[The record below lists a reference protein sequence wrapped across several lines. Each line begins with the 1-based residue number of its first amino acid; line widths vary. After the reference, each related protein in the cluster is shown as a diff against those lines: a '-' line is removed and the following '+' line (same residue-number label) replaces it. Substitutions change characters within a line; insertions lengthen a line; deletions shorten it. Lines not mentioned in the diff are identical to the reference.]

1 MNKAQK
7 LFELLQYVNTKKRF
21 TANEVAQEFSI
32 SVRTAHRYLTEL
44 ADMGVYLYTEQGKD
58 GGYRVL
64 STRMLPPIHFNED
77 EALAIFFAFQSLK
90 YYKTIP
96 FEIDIHSVSR
106 KLYSKLPEDVQNI
119 VNKMESSL
127 MFWNQTRQVE
137 TPYIKELLMASLSR
151 NILNIK
157 YASKN
162 KEKNY
167 TVVPIGIY
175 SNHGFWYVP
184 SFDFGC
190 NDIRHFRA
198 DRILDLEDT
207 KKQYPDLDISLT
219 ECINSYKIIRP
230 VRLYAILSDLGVREC
245 RNHPYLGDDVCM
257 NDNGKGGYI
266 DQIID
271 FSDIEYIGR
280 FFMQFGDHVKII
292 EPVEVRSFLCNEAQ
306 KILSNYVKIDF

>member
-21 TANEVAQEFSI
+21 TAKEVAEEFNI

-44 ADMGVYLYTEQGKD
+44 ADIGVYLYTEQGKD

-64 STRMLPPIHFNED
+64 STRILPPINFNED

-96 FEIDIHSVSR
+96 FEIDINSVSR
-106 KLYSKLPEDVQNI
+106 KLYSKLPEDVQSI
-119 VNKMESSL
+119 VDKMESSL

-137 TPYIKELLMASLSR
+137 TPYIKELLKYSLSR

-157 YASKN
+157 YSSKN

-167 TVVPIGIY
+167 TMVPIGIY

-198 DRILDLEDT
+198 DRILNLEDT
-207 KKQYPDLDISLT
+207 KTQYKDLDISLT
-219 ECINSYKIIRP
+219 ECMDSYKIIRP
-230 VRLYAILSDLGVREC
+230 VRLYVILSDLGVREC
-245 RNHPYLGDDVCM
+245 RNHPYLGDDVCTK
-257 NDNGKGGYI
+257 DNEEGGYI

-271 FSDIEYIGR
+271 LNDLEYIGR
-280 FFMQFGDHVKII
+280 FFMQLGDHVKII
-292 EPVEVRSFLCNEAQ
+292 EPKEMRSFLCREAQ
-306 KILSNYVKIDF
+306 KIINNYTNIDF